1 MSEKTVLII
10 DDDPHIREILEDYL
24 KFEGYNVLAAEDT
37 ENGYQLLKAHAVDIL
52 ILDIM
57 LPDENG
63 WEFCQRIRPDFEL
76 PIIFL
81 SAKDESTDKIT
92 GLELGADDY
101 ISKPFSPREVAA
113 RIKAVLRRYQQG
125 EESSE
130 LLQFGDLK
138 INKEEHYIKYKDQAI
153 ELTPKEFSLLWH
165 LAQNPKKVFRRE
177 NLLKAVW
184 GYDYFG
190 DVRTVDTH
198 IKSLRG
204 SGLGLAIVKDIVELH
219 GGRVYQKNLESG
231 SKFAFVLVK

>member
-1 MSEKTVLII
+1 MSEKKILII

-24 KFEGYNVLAAEDT
+24 KFEGFSVFAAEDT
-37 ENGYQLLKAHAVDIL
+37 EKGYQILNAETVDIL

-63 WEFCQRIRPDFEL
+63 WEFCQRIRPEFKL

-101 ISKPFSPREVAA
+101 ISKPFSPREVVA
-113 RIKAVLRRYQQG
+113 RIKAVLRRYQKNEKNSQSLEHG
-125 EESSE
+125 K
-130 LLQFGDLK
+130 LV
-138 INKEEHYIKYKDQAI
+138 INKEEHFIKYEGETID
-153 ELTPKEFSLLWH
+153 LTPKEFSLLWH

-198 IKSLRG
+198 IKSLRKK
-204 SGLGLAIVKDIVELH
+204 LGEAAEAVETVW
-219 GGRVYQKNLESG
+219 GVGYKFEAEKLED
-231 SKFAFVLVK
+231 

>member
-1 MSEKTVLII
+1 MSNKNVLII

-24 KFEGYNVLAAEDT
+24 KFEGFSVFAAEDT
-37 ENGYQLLKAHAVDIL
+37 DKGYQILKSQAIDIL

-63 WEFCQRIRPDFEL
+63 WEFCQRIRPEFEL

-101 ISKPFSPREVAA
+101 ISKPFSPREVVA
-113 RIKAVLRRYQQG
+113 RIKAVLRRYQQA
-125 EESSE
+125 EEKSAQ
-130 LLQFGDLK
+130 LKFGDLV
-138 INKEEHYIKYKDQAI
+138 INKEEHYIKYKEDLI

-198 IKSLRG
+198 IKSLRKK
-204 SGLGLAIVKDIVELH
+204 LGGASEAIETVWGVGYKFEAA
-219 GGRVYQKNLESG
+219 KLEN
-231 SKFAFVLVK
+231 

>member
-1 MSEKTVLII
+1 MSEKKVLII

-24 KFEGYNVLAAEDT
+24 KFEGFSVFAVEDT
-37 ENGYQLLKAHAVDIL
+37 EKGYQILKSEDIEIL

-63 WEFCQRIRPDFEL
+63 WEFCQRIRPEFEL

-101 ISKPFSPREVAA
+101 ISKPFSPREVVA
-113 RIKAVLRRYQQG
+113 RIKAVLRRYQQD
-125 EESSE
+125 EENSE
-130 LLQFGDLK
+130 SLKFGDLV
-138 INKEEHYIKYKDQAI
+138 INKEEHYIKYEGKTI

-198 IKSLRG
+198 IKSLRKK
-204 SGLGLAIVKDIVELH
+204 LGEAAEAVETVW
-219 GGRVYQKNLESG
+219 GVGYKFEADKLEN
-231 SKFAFVLVK
+231 

>member
-1 MSEKTVLII
+1 MNQKKVLIV

-24 KFEGYNVLAAEDT
+24 VFEGFKVFAAEDT
-37 ENGYQLLKAHAVDIL
+37 EKGYQILNSKNIDVL

-57 LPDENG
+57 LPDEDG
-63 WEFCQRIRPDFEL
+63 WEFCQRIRPEFEL

-81 SAKDESTDKIT
+81 SAKDESADKIT

-101 ISKPFSPREVAA
+101 ISKPFSPREVVA
-113 RIKAVLRRYQQG
+113 RIKAVLRRYNKG
-125 EESSE
+125 VESQKV
-130 LLQFGDLK
+130 LKFKDLI
-138 INKEEHYIKYKDQAI
+138 INKEEHYVKYKTELI

-165 LAQNPKKVFRRE
+165 LAQNPKKVFKRE

-198 IKSLRG
+198 IKSLRKKIG
-204 SGLGLAIVKDIVELH
+204 EGAEAIQTVWGVGYKFDA
-219 GGRVYQKNLESG
+219 QKLE
-231 SKFAFVLVK
+231 K

>member
-1 MSEKTVLII
+1 MSEKQVLII

-24 KFEGYNVLAAEDT
+24 KFEGFSVFAAEDT
-37 ENGYQLLKAHAVDIL
+37 EKGYQLLKSQAIDIL

-81 SAKDESTDKIT
+81 SAKDEAADKIT

-101 ISKPFSPREVAA
+101 ITKPFSPREVVA

-125 EESSE
+125 EKESN
-130 LLQFGDLK
+130 LLEIGDLI
-138 INKEEHYIKYKDQAI
+138 INKEEHYLKYKGDNI

-190 DVRTVDTH
+190 DARTVDTH
-198 IKSLRG
+198 IKSLRKK
-204 SGLGLAIVKDIVELH
+204 LGEAAEAVETVW
-219 GGRVYQKNLESG
+219 GVGYKFEADKLEN
-231 SKFAFVLVK
+231 

>member
-1 MSEKTVLII
+1 MSGKNVLII

-24 KFEGYNVLAAEDT
+24 KFEGFSVSAAEDT
-37 ENGYQLLKAHAVDIL
+37 EKGYQLLKTQSVDVL

-63 WEFCQRIRPDFEL
+63 WEFCQRIRPELEL

-101 ISKPFSPREVAA
+101 ISKPFSPREVVA

-125 EESSE
+125 EESK
-130 LLQFGDLK
+130 LLQFDDLI
-138 INKEEHYIKYKDQAI
+138 INKEEHYIKYQEELI

-165 LAQNPKKVFRRE
+165 LAQNQKKVFKRE

-198 IKSLRG
+198 IKSLRKK
-204 SGLGLAIVKDIVELH
+204 LGDAAAAVETVWGVGYKFEAEKLKD
-219 GGRVYQKNLESG
+219 
-231 SKFAFVLVK
+231 

>member
-1 MSEKTVLII
+1 MSGKNVLII

-24 KFEGYNVLAAEDT
+24 KFEGFSVSAAEDT
-37 ENGYQLLKAHAVDIL
+37 EKGYQILKNQSVDVL

-63 WEFCQRIRPDFEL
+63 WEFCQRIRPELEL

-101 ISKPFSPREVAA
+101 ISKPFSPREVVA

-125 EESSE
+125 EESK
-130 LLQFGDLK
+130 LLQFDDLI
-138 INKEEHYIKYKDQAI
+138 INKEEHYIKYQEELI

-165 LAQNPKKVFRRE
+165 LAQNQKKVFKRE

-198 IKSLRG
+198 IKSLRKK
-204 SGLGLAIVKDIVELH
+204 LGDAAAAVETVWGVGYKFEAEKLKD
-219 GGRVYQKNLESG
+219 
-231 SKFAFVLVK
+231 

>member
-1 MSEKTVLII
+1 MSGKKVLII

-24 KFEGYNVLAAEDT
+24 KFEGFSVFAAEDT
-37 ENGYQLLKAHAVDIL
+37 EKGYKILSSEAIDIL

-63 WEFCQRIRPDFEL
+63 WEFCQRIRPEFEL

-101 ISKPFSPREVAA
+101 ISKPFSPREVVA
-113 RIKAVLRRYQQG
+113 RIKAVLRRYQKNEKNSQSLEHG
-125 EESSE
+125 K
-130 LLQFGDLK
+130 LV
-138 INKEEHYIKYKDQAI
+138 INKEEHFIKYEGETID
-153 ELTPKEFSLLWH
+153 LTPKEFSLLWH

-198 IKSLRG
+198 IKSLRKK
-204 SGLGLAIVKDIVELH
+204 LGEAAEAVETVW
-219 GGRVYQKNLESG
+219 GVGYKFEAEKLED
-231 SKFAFVLVK
+231 

>member
-1 MSEKTVLII
+1 MSDKKVLII

-24 KFEGYNVLAAEDT
+24 KFENFKVFAAEDT
-37 ENGYQLLKAHAVDIL
+37 EKGFDILKSEAVDIL

-63 WEFCQRIRPDFEL
+63 WEFCQRIRPDYKL

-81 SAKDESTDKIT
+81 SAKDESADKIT

-101 ISKPFSPREVAA
+101 ISKPFSPREVVA
-113 RIKAVLRRYQQG
+113 RIKAVLRRYQP
-125 EESSE
+125 EEKKVE
-130 LLQFGDLK
+130 TLK
-138 INKEEHYIKYKDQAI
+138 YGKLEINKEKHYLKYKDQII

-165 LAQNPKKVFRRE
+165 LAQNPKKVFRRQ

-198 IKSLRG
+198 IKSLRKK
-204 SGLGLAIVKDIVELH
+204 LGEAAAAVETVW
-219 GGRVYQKNLESG
+219 GVGYKFEAEKLED
-231 SKFAFVLVK
+231 

>member
-1 MSEKTVLII
+1 MSEKKVLII

-24 KFEGYNVLAAEDT
+24 KFEGFSVYAAEDT
-37 ENGYQLLKAHAVDIL
+37 EKGYQLLNADDFDVL

-57 LPDENG
+57 LPDEDG
-63 WEFCQRIRPDFEL
+63 WEFCQRIRPEFEL

-101 ISKPFSPREVAA
+101 ITKPFSPREVVA
-113 RIKAVLRRYQQG
+113 RIKAVLRRYQND
-125 EESSE
+125 SE
-130 LLQFGDLK
+130 TANSIQFGSLI
-138 INKEEHYIKYKDQAI
+138 INKEEHFIKYNDDII

-198 IKSLRG
+198 IKSLRQK
-204 SGLGLAIVKDIVELH
+204 LGEAAEAIETVWGVGYKFEA
-219 GGRVYQKNLESG
+219 KKLED
-231 SKFAFVLVK
+231 

>member
-1 MSEKTVLII
+1 MSGKKVLII
-10 DDDPHIREILEDYL
+10 DDDPHIREILEDYI
-24 KFEGYNVLAAEDT
+24 KFEGFGVIAAEDT
-37 ENGYQLLKAHAVDIL
+37 EKGYRILKKQSVDIL

-63 WEFCQRIRPDFEL
+63 WEFCQRIRPEFDL

-81 SAKDESTDKIT
+81 SAKDEAADKIT

-101 ISKPFSPREVAA
+101 ISKPFSPREVVA
-113 RIKAVLRRYQQG
+113 RIKAVLRRYQKNTEKPGQ
-125 EESSE
+125 
-130 LLQFGDLK
+130 LQFGDLL
-138 INKEEHYIKYKDQAI
+138 INKEEHYIKYQGDFI

-190 DVRTVDTH
+190 DARTVDTH
-198 IKSLRG
+198 IKSLRKK
-204 SGLGLAIVKDIVELH
+204 LGDAAAAIETVWGVGYKFEAE
-219 GGRVYQKNLESG
+219 KLED
-231 SKFAFVLVK
+231 K

>member
-1 MSEKTVLII
+1 MSNKNVLII

-24 KFEGYNVLAAEDT
+24 KFEGFSVFAAEDT
-37 ENGYQLLKAHAVDIL
+37 DKGYQILQSQAIDIL

-63 WEFCQRIRPDFEL
+63 WEFCQRIRPEFEL

-101 ISKPFSPREVAA
+101 ISKPFSPREVVA
-113 RIKAVLRRYQQG
+113 RIKAVLRRYQQA
-125 EESSE
+125 EEKSTQ
-130 LLQFGDLK
+130 LKFGDLV
-138 INKEEHYIKYKDQAI
+138 INKEEHYIKYKEDLI

-198 IKSLRG
+198 IKSLRKK
-204 SGLGLAIVKDIVELH
+204 LGGASEAIETVWGVGYKFEAA
-219 GGRVYQKNLESG
+219 KLEN
-231 SKFAFVLVK
+231 

>member
-1 MSEKTVLII
+1 MSNKNVLII

-24 KFEGYNVLAAEDT
+24 KFEGFSVFAAEDT
-37 ENGYQLLKAHAVDIL
+37 DKGYQILKSQAIDIL

-63 WEFCQRIRPDFEL
+63 WEFCQRIRPEFEL

-101 ISKPFSPREVAA
+101 ISKPFSPREVVA
-113 RIKAVLRRYQQG
+113 RIKAVLRRYQQA
-125 EESSE
+125 EEKSTQ
-130 LLQFGDLK
+130 LKFGDLV
-138 INKEEHYIKYKDQAI
+138 INKEEHYIKYKEDLI

-198 IKSLRG
+198 IKSLRKK
-204 SGLGLAIVKDIVELH
+204 LGGASEAIETVWGVGYKFEAE
-219 GGRVYQKNLESG
+219 KLEN
-231 SKFAFVLVK
+231 

>member
-1 MSEKTVLII
+1 MNEKKVLII

-24 KFEGYNVLAAEDT
+24 KFEGFSVFAAENT
-37 ENGYQLLKAHAVDIL
+37 EKGYQILKSQDVDIL

-63 WEFCQRIRPDFEL
+63 WEFCQRIRPEFEL

-101 ISKPFSPREVAA
+101 ITKPFSPREVVA
-113 RIKAVLRRYQQG
+113 RIKAVLRRYQTDLEAANSISFG
-125 EESSE
+125 E
-130 LLQFGDLK
+130 LI
-138 INKEEHYIKYKDQAI
+138 INKEEHFIKYKDETI

-198 IKSLRG
+198 IKSLRQK
-204 SGLGLAIVKDIVELH
+204 LGEASETIETVWGVGYKFEAE
-219 GGRVYQKNLESG
+219 KLED
-231 SKFAFVLVK
+231 

>member
-1 MSEKTVLII
+1 MSNKNVLII

-24 KFEGYNVLAAEDT
+24 KFEGFSVFAAEDT
-37 ENGYQLLKAHAVDIL
+37 DKGYQILKSQAIDIL

-63 WEFCQRIRPDFEL
+63 WEFCQRIRPEFEL

-101 ISKPFSPREVAA
+101 ISKPFSPREVVA
-113 RIKAVLRRYQQG
+113 RIKAVLRRYQQA
-125 EESSE
+125 EEKSDQ
-130 LLQFGDLK
+130 LKFGDLV
-138 INKEEHYIKYKDQAI
+138 INKEEHYIKYKEDLI

-198 IKSLRG
+198 IKSLRKK
-204 SGLGLAIVKDIVELH
+204 LGGASEAIETVWGVGYKFEAE
-219 GGRVYQKNLESG
+219 KLEN
-231 SKFAFVLVK
+231 

>member
-1 MSEKTVLII
+1 MSGKNVLII

-24 KFEGYNVLAAEDT
+24 KFEGFSVSAAEDT
-37 ENGYQLLKAHAVDIL
+37 EEGYQLLKTEPVDIL

-63 WEFCQRIRPDFEL
+63 WEFCQRIRPEFEL

-101 ISKPFSPREVAA
+101 ISKPFSPREVVA
-113 RIKAVLRRYQQG
+113 RIKAVLRRYQKGTEKQKQ
-125 EESSE
+125 
-130 LLQFGDLK
+130 LQFGELI
-138 INKEEHYIKYKDQAI
+138 INKEEHYIKYQGELI

-165 LAQNPKKVFRRE
+165 LAQNPKKVFRRK

-198 IKSLRG
+198 IKSLRKK
-204 SGLGLAIVKDIVELH
+204 LGDAAAAVETVW
-219 GGRVYQKNLESG
+219 GVGYKFEAEKLED
-231 SKFAFVLVK
+231 

>member
-1 MSEKTVLII
+1 MSEKKVLII

-24 KFEGYNVLAAEDT
+24 KFEGFSVFAAEDT
-37 ENGYQLLKAHAVDIL
+37 EKGYQLLNSESIDIL

-63 WEFCQRIRPDFEL
+63 WEFCQRIRPEFEL

-101 ISKPFSPREVAA
+101 ISKPFSPREVVA
-113 RIKAVLRRYQQG
+113 RIKAVLRRYQQ
-125 EESSE
+125 EELNNESLNYGE
-130 LLQFGDLK
+130 LL
-138 INKEEHYIKYKDQAI
+138 INKEEHFIKYKDQKI
-153 ELTPKEFSLLWH
+153 KLTPKEFSLLWH
-165 LAQNPKKVFRRE
+165 LAQNPKKVFKRE

-198 IKSLRG
+198 IKSLRKK
-204 SGLGLAIVKDIVELH
+204 LGEAAEAIETVWGVGYKFEAE
-219 GGRVYQKNLESG
+219 KLED
-231 SKFAFVLVK
+231 

>member
-1 MSEKTVLII
+1 MNEKKVLII

-24 KFEGYNVLAAEDT
+24 KFEGFSVYAAEDT
-37 ENGYQLLKAHAVDIL
+37 AKGYQLLNADDFDVL

-57 LPDENG
+57 LPDEDG
-63 WEFCQRIRPDFEL
+63 WEFCQRIRPEFEL

-101 ISKPFSPREVAA
+101 ITKPFSPREVVA
-113 RIKAVLRRYQQG
+113 RIKAVLRRYQTDSEAANSMSFG
-125 EESSE
+125 E
-130 LLQFGDLK
+130 LI
-138 INKEEHYIKYKDQAI
+138 INKEEHFIKYKDETI

-165 LAQNPKKVFRRE
+165 LAKNPKKVFRRE

-198 IKSLRG
+198 IKSLRQK
-204 SGLGLAIVKDIVELH
+204 LGEAAEAIETVWGVGYKFEAE
-219 GGRVYQKNLESG
+219 KLED
-231 SKFAFVLVK
+231 

>member
-1 MSEKTVLII
+1 MSDKQVLIV

-24 KFEGYNVLAAEDT
+24 KFEGFSVLAAEDT
-37 ENGYQLLKAHAVDIL
+37 EKGYQLLNSHDVDIL

-81 SAKDESTDKIT
+81 SAKDEATDKIT

-101 ISKPFSPREVAA
+101 ITKPFSPREVVA

-125 EESSE
+125 TEDSKLLKFGE
-130 LLQFGDLK
+130 LL
-138 INKEEHYIKYKDQAI
+138 INKEEHYLKYQGENI
-153 ELTPKEFSLLWH
+153 ELTPKEFSLIWH

-198 IKSLRG
+198 IKSLRKK
-204 SGLGLAIVKDIVELH
+204 LGEAAEAVETVW
-219 GGRVYQKNLESG
+219 GVGYKFEAEKLEN
-231 SKFAFVLVK
+231 

>member
-1 MSEKTVLII
+1 MSEKKVLII

-24 KFEGYNVLAAEDT
+24 KFEGFSVLAAEDT
-37 ENGYQLLKAHAVDIL
+37 EKGYQLLNSHAVDVL

-63 WEFCQRIRPDFEL
+63 REFCQRIRPEFEL

-81 SAKDESTDKIT
+81 SAKDEAADKIT

-101 ISKPFSPREVAA
+101 ITKPFSPREVVA
-113 RIKAVLRRYQQG
+113 RIKAVMRRYQQG
-125 EESSE
+125 EESSD
-130 LLQFGDLK
+130 LLEFGDLI
-138 INKEEHYIKYKDQAI
+138 INKEEHYLKYKGNSI
-153 ELTPKEFSLLWH
+153 ELTPKEFSLVWH

-198 IKSLRG
+198 IKSLRKK
-204 SGLGLAIVKDIVELH
+204 LGEAAEAVATVWGVGYKFEAE
-219 GGRVYQKNLESG
+219 KLEN
-231 SKFAFVLVK
+231 

>member
-1 MSEKTVLII
+1 MSNKNVLII

-24 KFEGYNVLAAEDT
+24 KFEGFSVFAAEDT
-37 ENGYQLLKAHAVDIL
+37 DKGYQILQSQAIDIL

-63 WEFCQRIRPDFEL
+63 WEFCQRIRPEFEL

-101 ISKPFSPREVAA
+101 ISKPFSPREVVA
-113 RIKAVLRRYQQG
+113 RIKAVLRRYQQA
-125 EESSE
+125 EEKSTQ
-130 LLQFGDLK
+130 LKFGDLV
-138 INKEEHYIKYKDQAI
+138 INKEEHYIKYKEDLI

-198 IKSLRG
+198 IKSLRKK
-204 SGLGLAIVKDIVELH
+204 LGGASEAIETVWGVGYKFEAE
-219 GGRVYQKNLESG
+219 KLEN
-231 SKFAFVLVK
+231 

>member
-1 MSEKTVLII
+1 MNEKKVLII

-24 KFEGYNVLAAEDT
+24 KFEDFSVYAAEDT
-37 ENGYQLLKAHAVDIL
+37 EKGYQLLNSDDFDVL

-57 LPDENG
+57 LPDEDG
-63 WEFCQRIRPDFEL
+63 WEFCQRIRPEFEL

-101 ISKPFSPREVAA
+101 ITKPFSPREVVA
-113 RIKAVLRRYQQG
+113 RIKAVLRRYQTDLEAANSISFG
-125 EESSE
+125 E
-130 LLQFGDLK
+130 LI
-138 INKEEHYIKYKDQAI
+138 INKEEHFIKYKDETI

-165 LAQNPKKVFRRE
+165 LAKNPKKVFRRE

-198 IKSLRG
+198 IKSLRQK
-204 SGLGLAIVKDIVELH
+204 LGEAAEAIETVWGVGYKFEA
-219 GGRVYQKNLESG
+219 KKLED
-231 SKFAFVLVK
+231 

>member
-1 MSEKTVLII
+1 MSGKNVLII

-24 KFEGYNVLAAEDT
+24 KFEGFSVSAAEDT
-37 ENGYQLLKAHAVDIL
+37 EEGYRLLKTEPVDIL

-63 WEFCQRIRPDFEL
+63 WEFCQRIRPEFEL

-81 SAKDESTDKIT
+81 SAKDESTDKIN

-101 ISKPFSPREVAA
+101 ISKPFSPREVVA
-113 RIKAVLRRYQQG
+113 RIKAVLRRYQKGTEKQKQ
-125 EESSE
+125 
-130 LLQFGDLK
+130 LQFGELI
-138 INKEEHYIKYKDQAI
+138 INKEEHYIKYQGELI

-165 LAQNPKKVFRRE
+165 LAQNPKKVFRRK

-198 IKSLRG
+198 IKSLRKK
-204 SGLGLAIVKDIVELH
+204 LGDAAAAVETVW
-219 GGRVYQKNLESG
+219 GVGYKFEAEKLED
-231 SKFAFVLVK
+231 

>member
-1 MSEKTVLII
+1 MSEKKVLII

-24 KFEGYNVLAAEDT
+24 KFEGFSVYAAEDT
-37 ENGYQLLKAHAVDIL
+37 EKGYQLLNADDFDVL

-57 LPDENG
+57 LPDEDG
-63 WEFCQRIRPDFEL
+63 WEFCQRIRPEFEL

-101 ISKPFSPREVAA
+101 ITKPFSPREVVA
-113 RIKAVLRRYQQG
+113 RIKAVLRRYQND
-125 EESSE
+125 SE
-130 LLQFGDLK
+130 TANSIQFGSLI
-138 INKEEHYIKYKDQAI
+138 INKEEHFIKYNDDII

-165 LAQNPKKVFRRE
+165 LAKNPKKVFRRE

-198 IKSLRG
+198 IKSLRQK
-204 SGLGLAIVKDIVELH
+204 LGEAAEAIETVWGVGYKFEA
-219 GGRVYQKNLESG
+219 KKLED
-231 SKFAFVLVK
+231 

>member
-1 MSEKTVLII
+1 MSKQNVLII

-24 KFEGYNVLAAEDT
+24 KFEGFSVSAAEDT
-37 ENGYQLLKAHAVDIL
+37 EEGYQLLKSQDVDIL

-63 WEFCQRIRPDFEL
+63 WEFCQRIRPEFKL

-101 ISKPFSPREVAA
+101 ISKPFSPREVVA

-125 EESSE
+125 DGKSE
-130 LLQFGDLK
+130 LLEFGELI
-138 INKEEHYIKYKDQAI
+138 INREEHYVRYKNELI

-165 LAQNPKKVFRRE
+165 LASNPKKVFKRE

-198 IKSLRG
+198 IKSLRKK
-204 SGLGLAIVKDIVELH
+204 LGDAAAAVETVW
-219 GGRVYQKNLESG
+219 GVGY
-231 SKFAFVLVK
+231 KFEAKKMED

>member
-1 MSEKTVLII
+1 MSEKKVLII

-24 KFEGYNVLAAEDT
+24 KFEGFSVYAAEDT
-37 ENGYQLLKAHAVDIL
+37 EKGYQLLNSDDFDVL

-63 WEFCQRIRPDFEL
+63 WEFCQRIRPEFEL

-81 SAKDESTDKIT
+81 SAKDEPTDKIT

-101 ISKPFSPREVAA
+101 ITKPFSPREVVA
-113 RIKAVLRRYQQG
+113 RIKAVLRRYHNDSG
-125 EESSE
+125 TSNSIN
-130 LLQFGDLK
+130 FGKLI
-138 INKEEHYIKYKDQAI
+138 INKEEHYLKYKGEVI

-190 DVRTVDTH
+190 DARTVDTH
-198 IKSLRG
+198 IKSLRQK
-204 SGLGLAIVKDIVELH
+204 LGEAAEAIETVWGVGYKFEAE
-219 GGRVYQKNLESG
+219 KLEE
-231 SKFAFVLVK
+231 

>member
-1 MSEKTVLII
+1 MSGKKVLII
-10 DDDPHIREILEDYL
+10 DDDPHIREILEDYI
-24 KFEGYNVLAAEDT
+24 KFEGFSVIAAEDT
-37 ENGYQLLKAHAVDIL
+37 EKGYRILKKQSVDIL

-63 WEFCQRIRPDFEL
+63 WEFCQRIRPEFDL

-81 SAKDESTDKIT
+81 SAKDEAADKIT

-101 ISKPFSPREVAA
+101 ISKPFSPREVVA
-113 RIKAVLRRYQQG
+113 RIKAVLRRYQKNTEKPGQ
-125 EESSE
+125 
-130 LLQFGDLK
+130 LQFGDLL
-138 INKEEHYIKYKDQAI
+138 INKEEHYIKYQGDFI

-190 DVRTVDTH
+190 DARTVDTH
-198 IKSLRG
+198 IKSLRKK
-204 SGLGLAIVKDIVELH
+204 LGDAAAAIETVWGVGYKFEAE
-219 GGRVYQKNLESG
+219 KLED
-231 SKFAFVLVK
+231 K

>member
-1 MSEKTVLII
+1 MSVKKVLII

-24 KFEGYNVLAAEDT
+24 KFEGFSVFAAEDT
-37 ENGYQLLKAHAVDIL
+37 EKGYQILNSEAIDIL
-52 ILDIM
+52 VLDIM

-63 WEFCQRIRPDFEL
+63 WEFCQRIRPEFEL

-101 ISKPFSPREVAA
+101 ISKPFSPREVVA
-113 RIKAVLRRYQQG
+113 RIKAVLRRYQQDG
-125 EESSE
+125 ESSE
-130 LLQFGDLK
+130 SLEFGELV
-138 INKEEHYIKYKDQAI
+138 INKEEHYIKYEDETI

-198 IKSLRG
+198 IKSLRKK
-204 SGLGLAIVKDIVELH
+204 LGEAAEAVETVW
-219 GGRVYQKNLESG
+219 GVGYKFEAEKLED
-231 SKFAFVLVK
+231 

>member
-1 MSEKTVLII
+1 MNSKNVLII

-24 KFEGYNVLAAEDT
+24 KFEGFSVSAAEDT
-37 ENGYQLLKAHAVDIL
+37 EKGYQILKNRSVDIL

-63 WEFCQRIRPDFEL
+63 WEFCQRIRPEFEL

-101 ISKPFSPREVAA
+101 ISKPFSPREVVA
-113 RIKAVLRRYQQG
+113 RIKAVLRRYQQ
-125 EESSE
+125 EEDKSE
-130 LLQFGDLK
+130 MLQFGDLI
-138 INKEEHYIKYKDQAI
+138 INKEEHYIKYQDEFI
-153 ELTPKEFSLLWH
+153 EVTPKEFSLLWH

-198 IKSLRG
+198 IKSLRKK
-204 SGLGLAIVKDIVELH
+204 LGDAAAAIETVWGVGYKFEAE
-219 GGRVYQKNLESG
+219 KLED
-231 SKFAFVLVK
+231 

>member
-1 MSEKTVLII
+1 MSEKKILII

-24 KFEGYNVLAAEDT
+24 KFEGFSVFAAEDT
-37 ENGYQLLKAHAVDIL
+37 EAGYKILNSENIDIL

-57 LPDENG
+57 LPDEDG
-63 WEFCQRIRPDFEL
+63 WEFCQRIRPEFEL

-81 SAKDESTDKIT
+81 SAKDESADKIT

-101 ISKPFSPREVAA
+101 ISKPFSPREVVA
-113 RIKAVLRRYQQG
+113 RIKAVLRRYQK
-125 EESSE
+125 EVESRGILEFKE
-130 LLQFGDLK
+130 LE
-138 INKEEHYIKYKDQAI
+138 INKEQHFVKYKGELID
-153 ELTPKEFSLLWH
+153 LTPKEFSLLWH

-198 IKSLRG
+198 IKSLRKKLNG
-204 SGLGLAIVKDIVELH
+204 AAEAIQTVWGVGYKFED
-219 GGRVYQKNLESG
+219 QQLED
-231 SKFAFVLVK
+231 

>member
-1 MSEKTVLII
+1 MSEKKILII

-24 KFEGYNVLAAEDT
+24 KFEGFSVYAAEDT
-37 ENGYQLLKAHAVDIL
+37 EKGYQLLNAEDFDVL

-57 LPDENG
+57 LPDEDG
-63 WEFCQRIRPDFEL
+63 WEFCQRIRPEFEL

-81 SAKDESTDKIT
+81 SAKDKSTDKIT

-101 ISKPFSPREVAA
+101 ITKPFSPREVVA
-113 RIKAVLRRYQQG
+113 RIKAVLRRYQTD
-125 EESSE
+125 SE
-130 LLQFGDLK
+130 AANLISFGDLI
-138 INKEEHYIKYKDQAI
+138 INKEEHYLKYKDEII

-165 LAQNPKKVFRRE
+165 LAQNSKKVFRRE

-198 IKSLRG
+198 IKSLRQK
-204 SGLGLAIVKDIVELH
+204 LGEAGEAIETVWGVGYKFEAE
-219 GGRVYQKNLESG
+219 KLED
-231 SKFAFVLVK
+231 

>member
-1 MSEKTVLII
+1 MSEKKVLII

-24 KFEGYNVLAAEDT
+24 KFEGFRVFAAEDT
-37 ENGYQLLKAHAVDIL
+37 ENGYQILNSETMDIL

-57 LPDENG
+57 LPNENG
-63 WEFCQRIRPDFEL
+63 WEFCQRIRPEFEL

-101 ISKPFSPREVAA
+101 ISKPFSPREVVA
-113 RIKAVLRRYQQG
+113 RIKAVLRRYQKDKEG
-125 EESSE
+125 SESLE
-130 LLQFGDLK
+130 VGDLV
-138 INKEEHYIKYKDQAI
+138 INKEEHYIRYKSNTI

-165 LAQNPKKVFRRE
+165 LAENPKKVFRRE

-198 IKSLRG
+198 IKSLRKK
-204 SGLGLAIVKDIVELH
+204 LGEAAEAIETVWGVGYKFEA
-219 GGRVYQKNLESG
+219 KKLED
-231 SKFAFVLVK
+231 

>member
-1 MSEKTVLII
+1 
-10 DDDPHIREILEDYL
+10 
-24 KFEGYNVLAAEDT
+24 
-37 ENGYQLLKAHAVDIL
+37 
-52 ILDIM
+52 M

-81 SAKDESTDKIT
+81 SAKDEAADKIT

-101 ISKPFSPREVAA
+101 ITKPFSPREVVA

-125 EESSE
+125 EKESN
-130 LLQFGDLK
+130 LLEIGDLI
-138 INKEEHYIKYKDQAI
+138 INKEEHYLKYKGDNI

-190 DVRTVDTH
+190 DARTVDTH
-198 IKSLRG
+198 IKSLRKK
-204 SGLGLAIVKDIVELH
+204 LGEAAEAVETVW
-219 GGRVYQKNLESG
+219 GVGYKFEADKLEN
-231 SKFAFVLVK
+231 